1 MAEAANKNALVNPYI
16 EKANALNEKAAKLR
30 EAQPLPGIEA
40 LGAYRRAQADE
51 DRENAELRSTEGS
64 RALRAFTRGLERRDS
79 SSVDSQMAA
88 FTNERALARKSMETR
103 AGLASAIVDL
113 QNAKVAG
120 DTEKAAAATKEI
132 ANLMNLQQKMQS
144 DMATHGMSMA
154 GTITSSQVHA
164 KAQIEAEKL
173 RNASQEKLE
182 KMRLKHA
189 EIMKTLPDYER
200 SQINS
205 YVNEI
210 AGKGADAAAR
220 LAATE
225 EIIRKL
231 HPDKF
236 IGELRVSQA
245 DRKAIMAGMEKWESQ
260 NPEIFGK
267 TDPNYYKRKEDH
279 LRMLYKIAGIP
290 YEDAA
295 APTTKLKYNAVTNKV
310 E

>member
-1 MAEAANKNALVNPYI
+1 MAEAAKKNALVNPYI

-40 LGAYRRAQADE
+40 LAAYRRAQADE

-113 QNAKVAG
+113 QNAKAAG

-132 ANLMNLQQKMQS
+132 AGLMSLQQKMQS

-189 EIMKTLPDYER
+189 EVMKTLPDYER

-210 AGKGADAAAR
+210 AGKGADATAR

-225 EIIRKL
+225 TVIRQL

-236 IGELRVSQA
+236 IGEQKVDQA
-245 DRKAIMAGMEKWESQ
+245 SRKAIETAMEKWSAA
-260 NPEIFGK
+260 NPELLAK
-267 TDPNYYKRKEDH
+267 NDPTYYTRKEMEE
-279 LRMLYKIAGIP
+279 RAAYRRAGIR
-290 YEDAA
+290 YDGAA
-295 APTTKLKYNAVTNKV
+295 APTALPPGFEREKK
-310 E
+310 